1 MYNWWII
8 NCICKMHKLMRS
20 DRCHTPVTHTHTCD
34 THSIKRLN
42 VFINPSSPSF
52 PPPLCNPFPSPT
64 LHPSLSPD
72 NQWSD
77 FGHDRFICTSRILY
91 KWKHKSM
98 YSFFWVWLLPL
109 GIFILRFIRVLRISI
124 LYFFLLVSRTSLA
137 WIYHKLMDT
146 HLSVKT
152 PVPPFVWTYTFSSLG
167 WTPRSGVVGL

>member
-20 DRCHTPVTHTHTCD
+20 DRCHTPVTPTQSRDWMYSSTPHPQVSHLPYA
-34 THSIKRLN
+34 THSP
-42 VFINPSSPSF
+42 VPHS
-52 PPPLCNPFPSPT
+52 T
-64 LHPSLSPD
+64 HPCLQTT
-72 NQWSD
+72 NWSD

-124 LYFFLLVSRTSLA
+124 LYFFFLVSRTSLA